1 MKMSIRS
8 LAIITLAIIG
18 FALLPDAQA
27 VVSAPDGGYPG
38 GNTAEGSQALFSL
51 TSGVSNTATGH

>member
-27 VVSAPDGGYPG
+27 VVSAPDG
-38 GNTAEGSQALFSL
+38 AEGSQALFSL